1 MLMEWKPKAGGH
13 NLGDFIPSLFEQ
25 VFTPESWQAINE
37 DRSRSYFL
45 IGSVVAEYHL
55 RRSLDQGRKPVFF
68 GCGYRG
74 EPLPSSAVSEAS
86 FIGSRGAKTQA
97 ALRRHGIKVP
107 VIGDPGCL
115 LPIVFPRGGGSH
127 ASILIPHVNDAAH
140 YSPSD
145 HGCDL
150 QRSPLVADRREL
162 RDLIRTI
169 SEARFV
175 LTGSLHA
182 AIIACAYGV
191 PFGFFRADYLDCPPK
206 WADWASSISLSD
218 SDVVF
223 HHHASAAEAWYW
235 GVHRKIKRTRL
246 RPLLGAA
253 RQIGQVRSSIAVR
266 ATLYDLQTVTRRFA
280 RRAS

>member
-1 MLMEWKPKAGGH
+1 MLMEWQPKAGGH
-13 NLGDFIPSLFEQ
+13 NLGDFVPSLFEH
-25 VFTPESWQAINE
+25 VFTPESWKAINE

-45 IGSVVAEYHL
+45 IGSVIAKDHL
-55 RRSLDQGRKPVFF
+55 ERSLNRGVKPVFF

-74 EPLPSSAVSEAS
+74 KPLPPYLLSEAS
-86 FIGSRGAKTQA
+86 FVGSRGAHTRA
-97 ALRRHGIKVP
+97 ALRRHKIEVP

-115 LPIVFPRGGGSH
+115 LPIIVPRGRRGR
-127 ASILIPHVNDAAH
+127 ASLLVPHINDADH

-150 QRSPLVADRREL
+150 LRSPLVADQREL

-206 WADWASSISLSD
+206 WVDWASSISLSD

-223 HHHASAAEAWYW
+223 HHHASAAEAWYQ
-235 GVHRKIKRTRL
+235 GVHRKITRTRL
-246 RPLLGAA
+246 HPLLRAA
-253 RQIGQVRSSIAVR
+253 RQIGRVRSSIAVR
-266 ATLYDLQTVTRRFA
+266 ATLYDLKTATRRFV